1 MPYIKK
7 SYAFKNG
14 VMRVYAGHIKPA
26 TAIKHGYTIV
36 NLCIYDKSGKGRNET
51 RVFNAPFKTMQAYN

>member
-1 MPYIKK
+1 MTYIKT

-26 TAIKHGYTIV
+26 TAIKHGYTTV
-36 NLCIYDKSGKGRNET
+36 NLCVHDTSGKGRNET
-51 RVFNAPFKTMQAYN
+51 RVFNAPFKKMQAYK